1 MSASA
6 QGVEMPPVE
15 ELDRLEADQC
25 AGALAPLFE
34 GAPRLVARLVAARP
48 FGSSEGLFAQAR
60 EIARWMPEDEQI
72 ELVDAH
78 PRLGAPPGSVSA
90 FSYREQGFD
99 RDAADVAAEDE
110 RRQIGSELTRLNAV
124 YEGRFGFR
132 FCIFVAGR
140 SRADL
145 LQVLREALKAERGS
159 ELVRAVAAAVDIAE
173 DRYLGSRGR

>member
-34 GAPRLVARLVAARP
+34 GVPRFVARLVAARP
-48 FGSSEGLFAQAR
+48 FGSSEGLFA
-60 EIARWMPEDEQI
+60 
-72 ELVDAH
+72 
-78 PRLGAPPGSVSA
+78 PGSVSA

>member
-1 MSASA
+1 M
-6 QGVEMPPVE
+6 
-15 ELDRLEADQC
+15 
-25 AGALAPLFE
+25 
-34 GAPRLVARLVAARP
+34 
-48 FGSSEGLFAQAR
+48 
-60 EIARWMPEDEQI
+60 
-72 ELVDAH
+72 
-78 PRLGAPPGSVSA
+78 
-90 FSYREQGFD
+90 
-99 RDAADVAAEDE
+99 
-110 RRQIGSELTRLNAV
+110 TNAV

>member
-1 MSASA
+1 M
-6 QGVEMPPVE
+6 
-15 ELDRLEADQC
+15 
-25 AGALAPLFE
+25 
-34 GAPRLVARLVAARP
+34 
-48 FGSSEGLFAQAR
+48 
-60 EIARWMPEDEQI
+60 
-72 ELVDAH
+72 
-78 PRLGAPPGSVSA
+78 
-90 FSYREQGFD
+90 
-99 RDAADVAAEDE
+99 
-110 RRQIGSELTRLNAV
+110 